1 MKCLIKHLYN
11 SSDKSD
17 TEEYKPITLKELATY
32 CLEYELDSYYGRD
45 MINPP
50 HAELINT
57 QNQEIRL
64 CLWFEDIMEAKK
76 VEVSLKRFFDYYL
89 PLPYESNKLP
99 LGETSLKVDTN
110 TRLALKLTKKKGETY
125 DMLISRLLYVYY
137 SEFEEP

>member
-1 MKCLIKHLYN
+1 MKYLIRNLYDG
-11 SSDKSD
+11 SDRNNI
-17 TEEYKPITLKELATY
+17 EEYKPITLKELATY
-32 CLEYELDSYYGRD
+32 CLEHSLDSYYGID

-50 HAELINT
+50 HAELIST
-57 QNQEIRL
+57 QNKELRI
-64 CLWFEDIMEAKK
+64 CLWFDDIMEAKK

-99 LGETSLKVDTN
+99 LGETSLKIDTN

-125 DMLISRLLYVYY
+125 DTLISRLLYVYC